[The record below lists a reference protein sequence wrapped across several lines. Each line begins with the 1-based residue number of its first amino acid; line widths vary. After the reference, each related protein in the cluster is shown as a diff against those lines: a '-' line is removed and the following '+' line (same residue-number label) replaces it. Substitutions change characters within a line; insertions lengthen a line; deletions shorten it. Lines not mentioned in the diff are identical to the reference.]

1 MTVEVFG
8 IRHHGP
14 GSARSLL
21 RALGD
26 FDPDAVLIEGPSDAD
41 PLLALS
47 TSVGMQPPVALLGY
61 ASDDPGTAAF
71 WPYAVFSPEWQ
82 AMTWARRAD
91 VPVAFCDLP
100 ASSTLARRAGREPAR
115 ASVLRRDPLAALAS
129 AAGYDDAERWWDD
142 VVESRLDGASPF
154 AALTEAMGA
163 LREDR
168 DQARKESQDTHE
180 QRREAWMRQV
190 LRAHLKAGRQRVA
203 VVCGA
208 WHAPALSGRL
218 ATAAA
223 DARILKGLAKRKVAL
238 TWVPWTHSRLA
249 TASGYGAGVTSP
261 GWYHHLWTA
270 PDQPVT
276 RWLTAVA
283 HALRTRDLSVSTAHV
298 IDAVRLAETLAGLRG
313 RALAGLTEVD
323 EATRA
328 VLCEGDPVAARF
340 VTERLVVG
348 ERLGTVSGD
357 VPAVPLEAD
366 LVRTCRSLRLRRE
379 AQPRAVDLDLR
390 RPVDLGRSR
399 LFHRL
404 QLLGVEWAAP
414 AVSDVRGTGTF
425 RETWRLEWRPELSV
439 AVVEASM
446 WGTTVSTAAA
456 EKVADVAATAG
467 LAGLTGTLERCL
479 RADLPE
485 SFAGLLEALD
495 QRAALDADVVH
506 LMEALPALVRTRRY
520 GDVRG
525 TDVSA
530 LARVT
535 GALVLRICTGLPQAA
550 TSLDDEGAATL
561 RRHVDAVQSAV
572 SVAADGAVED
582 DAIRERWLT
591 ALAGLVDR
599 TDLNGLL
606 AGRMVRILR
615 DSGRIDDA
623 PARLQRALSVGVPSQ
638 HKAGWVDGFF
648 ADGALLL
655 IHDRE
660 LLALLDGW
668 VRGLSERDFVDV
680 LPLVRRTF
688 GAFSEPERH
697 SIAAQVRSGG
707 DGPAPRSDDVDEDR
721 ALAALAT
728 VADLL
733 GVR

>member
-26 FDPDAVLIEGPSDAD
+26 LDPDAVLIEGPSDAD

-47 TSVGMQPPVALLGY
+47 TAEGMRPPVALLGY
-61 ASDDPGTAAF
+61 AADDPGAAAF

-82 AMTWARRAD
+82 AMTWARRAG
-91 VPVAFCDLP
+91 VHVAFCDLP
-100 ASSTLARRAGREPAR
+100 ASAMLAPAAKREPGRRSA
-115 ASVLRRDPLAALAS
+115 VRRDPLAALAE

-163 LREDR
+163 LREDQP
-168 DQARKESQDTHE
+168 DPQDLHE
-180 QRREAWMRQV
+180 ELREAWMRQV
-190 LRAHLKAGRQRVA
+190 LRGQLRAGRQRVA

-218 ATAAA
+218 PPAAA
-223 DARILKGLAKRKVAL
+223 DTRTLKGLARRKVAL

-283 HALRTRDLSVSTAHV
+283 HSLRTRDLPVSTAHV
-298 IDAVRLAETLAGLRG
+298 IDAVRLAETLAALRG

-340 VTERLVVG
+340 VTEQLVVG
-348 ERLGTVSGD
+348 ERLGTVSDD
-357 VPAVPLEAD
+357 VPTVPLEAD

-379 AQPRAVDLDLR
+379 ATPRTADLDLR
-390 RPVDLGRSR
+390 RPVDLARSR
-399 LFHRL
+399 LCHRL
-404 QLLGVEWAAP
+404 RLLGVDWAMP

-425 RETWRLEWRPELSV
+425 RETWRLEWRPEMSV
-439 AVVEASM
+439 AVVEASV
-446 WGTTVSTAAA
+446 WGTTVSTAASA
-456 EKVADVAATAG
+456 KVADVAATAG
-467 LAGLTGTLERCL
+467 LGDLTGTLEQCL

-485 SFAGLLEALD
+485 SFTGLLEALGR
-495 QRAALDADVVH
+495 RAALDADVVH

-530 LARVT
+530 LAAVT
-535 GALVLRICTGLPQAA
+535 GALVLRVCTGLPQAVS
-550 TSLDDEGAATL
+550 SLDDDGAASL
-561 RRHVDAVQSAV
+561 RRHVDAVQAAV
-572 SVAADGAVED
+572 SIAADGAADD
-582 DAIRERWLT
+582 DAVREHWLD

-615 DSGRIDDA
+615 DSARIHDA
-623 PARLQRALSVGVPSQ
+623 PARLQRALSVGVPAQ

-648 ADGALLL
+648 ADGAPLL

-660 LLALLDGW
+660 LLGLLDGW
-668 VRGLSERDFVDV
+668 VRGLPERDFVDV

-688 GAFSEPERH
+688 GAFSEPERQ

-707 DGPAPRSDDVDEDR
+707 SGPARRSDDDVDEDR

-728 VADLL
+728 VAAVL
-733 GVR
+733 GVP